1 MIIAFLIL
9 GISALLAAVV
19 WWFASGARH
28 GIVTVEEWER
38 KKYEVNAR
46 AFELLL
52 DPEEEAY
59 LRRSLSAREF
69 RMARR
74 KRIQF
79 AIDCTVRIGKNAA
92 MLLQLAECVGVVSDG
107 PRADA
112 ARTLANL
119 AMRVRLS
126 SYVVLWCLRVR
137 WLIPSVWV
145 RLPARP
151 LRYPELIDASI
162 AMVSGLSVVSNSRL
176 GRRLE

>member
-28 GIVTVEEWER
+28 GIFTVEEWER
-38 KKYEVNAR
+38 KQYEVNAR

-59 LRRSLSAREF
+59 LRRSLPAREF
-69 RMARR
+69 RMVRR
-74 KRIQF
+74 RRIQF
-79 AIDCTVRIGKNAA
+79 AIDCAVRIGKNAA
-92 MLLQLAECVGVVSDG
+92 MLLQLAEGVGVASG

-112 ARTLANL
+112 ARTLADL

-126 SYVVLWCLRVR
+126 SHVVLWCLRVR
-137 WLIPSVWV
+137 WLIPAVWV
-145 RLPARP
+145 RLPAHP

-162 AMVSGLSVVSNSRL
+162 AMVSGLSVVGNSRL